1 MLFQAIFGHSRK
13 WAEQRTHRNPQGPNQ
28 PPTSQQD
35 FVVITWLSKL
45 PSNRKVRDYNAM
57 KYKMYKPSIQFYML
71 THLWLSLSLDDD
83 ALRIDTL
90 YKSSM

>member
-1 MLFQAIFGHSRK
+1 
-13 WAEQRTHRNPQGPNQ
+13 
-28 PPTSQQD
+28 
-35 FVVITWLSKL
+35 
-45 PSNRKVRDYNAM
+45 VRDYNAM